1 MFYCPN
7 YKSVNGYIFERM
19 TYLLK
24 VGLTQKLPEHVYN
37 RVREDLFDQCFEG
50 LGLLTLGQSEKFFN
64 FGL

>member
-1 MFYCPN
+1 
-7 YKSVNGYIFERM
+7 M